1 METPETE
8 QALPDCGVWLRASNE
23 GRESPQPPWYDV
35 TPEVM
40 RNSMM
45 SISASLDVT
54 SFLLLSFYLLPRK
67 GEGHPPRPLS
77 ESEAELRLKPECSR
91 ASCRPESVKV
101 PCRVGE

>member
-45 SISASLDVT
+45 SISTSLDVT
-54 SFLLLSFYLLPRK
+54 SFPFTALLNAAQERRGTSP
-67 GEGHPPRPLS
+67 
-77 ESEAELRLKPECSR
+77 
-91 ASCRPESVKV
+91 
-101 PCRVGE
+101 